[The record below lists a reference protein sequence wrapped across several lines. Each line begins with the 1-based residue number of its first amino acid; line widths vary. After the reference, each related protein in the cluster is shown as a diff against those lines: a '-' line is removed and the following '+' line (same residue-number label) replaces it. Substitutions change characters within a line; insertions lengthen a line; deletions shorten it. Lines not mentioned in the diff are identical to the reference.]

1 MKRDASSTSVPRE
14 SRIQVGNAALFCRE
28 IGEGPPLIV
37 LHGGPDF
44 DHRYLIPDL
53 DRLSDSFRLIYYDQR
68 GRGRSAENVRP
79 EDISIRSDVEDLE
92 RLRKHLRLDSVAIL
106 GHSWGGLLALE
117 YAVRHAH
124 NLSHLVLLS
133 PAPASREDYQVLRQ
147 DRRTRWGPD
156 IAEMETRA
164 ADARYQAGDPDA
176 VADYYRVHFRSTL
189 RQPKHLD
196 YVIQRLRSS
205 FTQKGIVKARAVED
219 RLMQETWLAHEYDL
233 LPELEPIRIPTLII
247 HGEHD
252 LIPAA
257 CAERI
262 AHAIPTSR
270 FVLLHDC
277 GHFSYLERPELVHQE
292 VCDFFAVSSRTPE
305 HT

>member
-1 MKRDASSTSVPRE
+1 MKRDAPSTSIPRE
-14 SRIQVGNAALFCRE
+14 SRIPVGNAALFCRE
-28 IGEGPPLIV
+28 VGDGLPIIV

-44 DHRYLIPDL
+44 DHRYLLPDL
-53 DRLSDSFRLIYYDQR
+53 DRLADSFRLIYYDQR

-79 EDISIRSDVEDLE
+79 EEVSIRSDVEDLE

-117 YAVRHAH
+117 YAIRHAH

-133 PAPASREDYQVLRQ
+133 PAPASRDDYHRWRQ
-147 DRRTRWGPD
+147 ERRTH
-156 IAEMETRA
+156 AA
-164 ADARYQAGDPDA
+164 ADVAELETLRSGAQYQAGDPDA

-189 RQPKHLD
+189 RQAKHLD
-196 YVIQRLRSS
+196 QVIHSLRSS
-205 FTQKGIVKARAVED
+205 FTREGILEARAVED
-219 RLMQETWLAHEYDL
+219 QLMQETWLAHEYDL

-262 AHAIPTSR
+262 AHAIPTAR
-270 FVLLHDC
+270 FVLLKDC
-277 GHFSYLERPELVHQE
+277 GHFSYLERPEQVHQE
-292 VCDFFAVSSRTPE
+292 VCDFFAVSSRTPGMP
-305 HT
+305 